1 MKLST
6 NVIRYSL
13 MYLFYKKQ
21 IRLSVILIF
30 LICSNTYS
38 QNKLYRNSFSLHD
51 VKLLEGP
58 FKHALDLNV
67 DVLLQYDVDRLL
79 APFLREAGLPLKAE
93 TYGNWEKDG
102 LDGHIGGHYLT
113 SMAIH
118 YAATDNETCKE
129 RMDYMVSE
137 LKRCQANSKHGEGY
151 IGGVPVV
158 QTIDGKSYN
167 LWKELKNGNTGIIWS
182 YWVPWYNLHKTYAG
196 LRDAWM
202 YGDNEEALLVFLAY
216 CDWGIDL
223 ISHLDDNQMEEML
236 ANEFGGMNEVYA
248 DAYQITGEE
257 KYLKAAKRFSHK
269 EIFDSM
275 KNREDNLDN
284 KHANTQVPKAV
295 GYQRVAEV
303 SGDPDYTAAATFF
316 WETVVY
322 NRSLALGGNSRREH
336 FPFAHDCDEYMDD
349 RQGPES
355 CNTNNMLK
363 LAEGLFRMNPQ
374 AKYADYYERA
384 MYNHIL
390 STQHPK
396 HGGYV
401 YFTPARPSH
410 YRVYSAPHEAMW
422 CCVGTGMENH
432 GKYGEFI
439 YTHSADSLFVNLFVA
454 SELTWKEK
462 DVVVEQKT
470 DFPVEEGSTLTIR
483 VEQPVHFKLLV
494 RHPGWVATSGM
505 EVVCDGVNYAENS
518 VPSSYILIDRI
529 WSDGDVVQIKTPMQ
543 VTVEEMPNVTTAI
556 AIMRGP
562 ILMGAKTG
570 TDNMPGLIANDDRW
584 AHIAHGPIVSQF
596 DAPHIIGDRE
606 EILAKLNRMQPIA
619 EKPFSYTVPELFDR
633 EEYKDLVLEP
643 FYGIHDSRYMMYWLS
658 MTQSEFDRYTQE
670 VKVKEQ
676 DKIILDQRTVDGVI
690 TGEQQPE
697 VDHAMISKDS
707 RRGHRRDRAW
717 RDAHNGG
724 YFGYTI
730 STAQQKDLSLM
741 ITYWGNEEDEKELII
756 RVDGEVLVTENVV
769 GKWNVNDFV
778 NVEYKLPEQL
788 LEGKNKI
795 TVVFETTKEKSTGE
809 IFDIRL
815 LRAKRQ

>member
-1 MKLST
+1 MNKIILFLS
-6 NVIRYSL
+6 IFA
-13 MYLFYKKQ
+13 YLCG
-21 IRLSVILIF
+21 INL
-30 LICSNTYS
+30 YS
-38 QNKLYRNSFSLHD
+38 QDKLYGNSFSLKD
-51 VKLLEGP
+51 IKLLDGP
-58 FKHALDLNV
+58 FKHACDLNIE
-67 DVLLQYDVDRLL
+67 VLLQYDVDRLL

-93 TYGNWEKDG
+93 TYGNWESDG

-113 SMAIH
+113 AMAIH
-118 YAATDNETCKE
+118 YAATGNQACKE

-137 LKRCQANSKHGEGY
+137 LKRCQENSKQGNGY
-151 IGGVPVV
+151 IGGVPVEK
-158 QTIDGKSYN
+158 TIDGKVYN
-167 LWKELKNGNTGIIWS
+167 LWEELRKGNTGIIWR

-202 YGDNEEALLVFLAY
+202 YGNNEEALPIFLAY
-216 CDWGIDL
+216 CDWGIEL
-223 ISHLDDNQMEEML
+223 ISHLDDNQMEAML

-257 KYLKAAKRFSHK
+257 KYLDAAKRFSHK

-275 KNREDNLDN
+275 KRRVDNLDN

-303 SGDPDYTAAATFF
+303 SNDAGYTSAAVFF

-336 FPFAHDCDEYMDD
+336 FPSAHDCDEYMED
-349 RQGPES
+349 RQGPET

-363 LAEGLFRMNPQ
+363 LAEGLFRMTPE

-390 STQHPK
+390 SSQHPG

-410 YRVYSAPHEAMW
+410 YRVYSAPNSAMW

-432 GKYGEFI
+432 GKYGEFV
-439 YTHSADSLFVNLFVA
+439 YTRSGDSLFVNLFVA

-462 DVVVEQKT
+462 NTVIEQNT

-483 VEQPVHFKLLV
+483 VQEPTRFKLLI
-494 RHPGWVATSGM
+494 RHPGWVSAADMKVLCNGK
-505 EVVCDGVNYAENS
+505 NYAENS
-518 VPSSYILIDRI
+518 KPSSYISIDRV
-529 WSDGDVVQIKTPMQ
+529 WNNGDVVQIKTPMK
-543 VTVEEMPNVTTAI
+543 VTVEEMPNVPTAI

-570 TDNMPGLIANDDRW
+570 TDGMNGLVANDHRW

-596 DAPHIIGDRE
+596 DAPRIIGERS
-606 EILAKLNRMQPIA
+606 EILSKLNKMEPVP
-619 EKPFSYTVPELFDR
+619 EKPFSFTVAGLFAQ

-658 MTQSEFDRYTQE
+658 MTRPEFDRYNE
-670 VKVKEQ
+670 EIREKEQ
-676 DKIILDQRTVDGVI
+676 EKIILDQRTVDAVA

-697 VDHAMISKDS
+697 ADHAMTSKDS
-707 RRGHRRDRAW
+707 HRGHRRDRAW
-717 RDAHNGG
+717 RDARNGG
-724 YFGYTI
+724 YFGYTL
-730 STAQQKDLSLM
+730 STTRQKDLSLM
-741 ITYWGNEEDEKELII
+741 VSYWGNETGGKELVI
-756 RVDGEVLVTENVV
+756 RVDGEVLVTEQVS
-769 GKWNVNDFV
+769 GKWDKNDFV
-778 NVEYKLPEQL
+778 NVEYKIPSRL
-788 LEGKNKI
+788 LSGKDKI
-795 TVVFETTKEKSTGE
+795 TVTFETTAGKTTGE
-809 IFDIRL
+809 IFDVRL
-815 LRAKRQ
+815 LKPVEIVNKRYSK